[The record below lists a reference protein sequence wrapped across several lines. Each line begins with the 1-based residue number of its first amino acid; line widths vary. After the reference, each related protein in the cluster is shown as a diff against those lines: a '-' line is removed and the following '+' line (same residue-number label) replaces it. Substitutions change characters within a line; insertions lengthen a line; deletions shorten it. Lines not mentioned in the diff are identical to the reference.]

1 MDAGPIPL
9 VGEHR
14 VKSQPLIRFYY
25 CRFCGQLF
33 AFTACDDTGEGLVAS
48 FERSTP
54 GGTWELLTSS
64 GPEMLVRIAQT
75 AARTLRPN
83 SEGTL

>member
-14 VKSQPLIRFYY
+14 VKSQTLIRFYY
-25 CRFCGQLF
+25 CRFCEQLF
-33 AFTACDDTGEGLVAS
+33 AFTTYDDTGEGLVAS
-48 FERSTP
+48 FERSTT

-75 AARTLRPN
+75 AARTL
-83 SEGTL
+83 